1 MSRRRELFILFVID
15 FVALNLSWLLFHYL
29 RYNSGFFELMPLE
42 SEAQELLMNGG
53 FLYGYWL
60 TVFAVFGL
68 YRSRYTRPIFDE
80 FITVLK
86 TLAFGT
92 VFLILVVRFV
102 WDPISGPEPYISGDG
117 RMLRVMYAFVT
128 IFCVLSFRLGLIY
141 MWSRL
146 LAAGI
151 GRRPSLII
159 GERENAK
166 ELADKISHYPRLGYD
181 VVGYITTNGAAAD
194 SNSFRVVSRTSKPN
208 ERIVSRLG
216 GVADLETV
224 TREHSI
230 KEVLVALDSGE
241 HETLLGILSKLGAGN
256 IGVKIV
262 PDLYDIVS
270 GQARTREI
278 YGFPLIDINPELMR
292 PWEEVAKRTLDIVA
306 STLVI
311 AIGMPFWL
319 LIAGIV
325 RVTSRGPI
333 LYYQERVG
341 KNGKIFH
348 IYKYRSMYLDS
359 DAEGDQ
365 WATKNDP
372 RVTPFGRFLRKSHL
386 DEIPQVINVLKGDMS
401 LVGPRPEMVR
411 FVQLNMQEIPYYSRR
426 LRVRPGITGL
436 YQAMVDKYDENI
448 EDVRDRV
455 RYDLMYIESMSF
467 RLDMKILLRTLYTV
481 IKGKGQ
487 A

>member
-1 MSRRRELFILFVID
+1 MSKHRELLILLLVD
-15 FVALNLSWLLFHYL
+15 FLALNLTWLVFHYI
-29 RYNSGFFELMPLE
+29 RYDSGLFDVVPSGTEEIFI
-42 SEAQELLMNGG
+42 NGG
-53 FLYGYWL
+53 FLYLYWL
-60 TVFAVFGL
+60 AVFATFGL
-68 YRSRYTRPIFDE
+68 YRSRYTRPLFDE
-80 FITVLK
+80 FVTVLK
-86 TLAFGT
+86 TLVFGIL
-92 VFLILVVRFV
+92 FLSLAVRFV
-102 WDPISGPEPYISGDG
+102 WDPVPGPEPFISDS
-117 RMLRVMYAFVT
+117 RILRVTYGLITIAFV
-128 IFCVLSFRLGLIY
+128 ISLRLALLSA
-141 MWSRL
+141 WSKL

-159 GERENAK
+159 GERASAE
-166 ELADKISHYPRLGYD
+166 ELADKISHYPRLGYE

-194 SNSFRVVSRTSKPN
+194 SNSFRIVSRTNKPN

-224 TREHSI
+224 THKHGI

-241 HETLLGILSKLGAGN
+241 HETLLTILSKLGAGD

-278 YGFPLIDINPELMR
+278 YGFPLIDINPEIMR
-292 PWEEVAKRTLDIVA
+292 PWEEVAKRTLDIAV
-306 STLVI
+306 SLIVI
-311 AIGMPFWL
+311 VLGLPFWL
-319 LIAGIV
+319 GIAALV
-325 RVTSRGPI
+325 KLSSKGPVV
-333 LYYQERVG
+333 YSQERVG
-341 KNGKIFH
+341 KNGKIFK
-348 IYKYRSMYLDS
+348 IYKFRSMRT
-359 DAEGDQ
+359 DAEAEGPK

-372 RVTPFGRFLRKSHL
+372 RVTAYGRFLRRSHL
-386 DEIPQVINVLKGDMS
+386 DEIPQFFNVLKGDMS
-401 LVGPRPEMVR
+401 LVGPRPER
-411 FVQLNMQEIPYYSRR
+411 GHFVQLLSKEIPYYSRR
-426 LRVRPGITGL
+426 LRVRPGVTGL

-481 IKGKGQ
+481 VRGKGQ

>member
-1 MSRRRELFILFVID
+1 MSQRRELLILLFVD
-15 FVALNLSWLLFHYL
+15 FLALNFGWLVFHYV
-29 RYNSGFFELMPLE
+29 RYHSGLFEMSALE
-42 SEAQELLMNGG
+42 SPVQDVITDGA
-53 FLYGYWL
+53 FLYLYWL
-60 TVFAVFGL
+60 VVFAVFGL
-68 YRSRYTRPIFDE
+68 YRSRYTRPLFDE

-92 VFLILVVRFV
+92 IFLILVVRFV
-102 WDPISGPEPYISGDG
+102 WDPVPGPEPYISDG
-117 RMLRVMYAFVT
+117 RVLRVMYAVIT
-128 IFCVLSFRLGLIY
+128 IAFVLSLRLALLST
-141 MWSRL
+141 WSKL

-159 GERENAK
+159 GERASAQ
-166 ELADKISHYPRLGYD
+166 ELADKISLYPRLGYD

-194 SNSFRVVSRTSKPN
+194 GNSFRVVSRTNKPN

-216 GVADLETV
+216 GVADLEAI
-224 TREHSI
+224 TRQHSI

-241 HETLLGILSKLGAGN
+241 HETLLSILSKLGAGDV
-256 IGVKIV
+256 GVKIV

-278 YGFPLIDINPELMR
+278 YGFPLIDINPEIMR
-292 PWEEVAKRTLDIVA
+292 PWEEVAKRTLDVVV
-306 STLVI
+306 SLMVVVI
-311 AIGMPFWL
+311 GFPFWL
-319 LIAGIV
+319 CIAALV
-325 RVTSRGPI
+325 KLSSHGPV
-333 LYYQERVG
+333 LYWQERVG

-348 IYKYRSMYLDS
+348 IYKFRSMFIDA

-372 RVTPFGRFLRKSHL
+372 RVTSFGRFLRKVHL
-386 DEIPQVINVLKGDMS
+386 DEIPQLINVLKGDMS
-401 LVGPRPEMVR
+401 LVGPRPEMIR
-411 FVQLNMQEIPYYSRR
+411 FVHILSQEIPYYNRR

-467 RLDMKILLRTLYTV
+467 RLDLKILLRTLYTV
-481 IKGKGQ
+481 IRGKGQ